1 MSAPRPLPL
10 SPEALDHV
18 SGGHEGRGDGGGGTL
33 FGTGIGDQVFGT
45 EHADVI
51 STGAGRDL
59 AFGGAGDDMI
69 GGGEGDDRLLGGSGD
84 DTLAG
89 GQGADFAD
97 GGSGNDTILWR
108 PGEGNDTLRGGHDI
122 VWGEEHL
129 PGQQPEGPDAS
140 TDTLRLE
147 MTGLTPEQL
156 VAAMTLQD
164 GSAQPV
170 IQDGWIDV
178 TGVSGSITIGGET
191 IHFSQF
197 ERLELASSEAPS
209 VGR

>member
-1 MSAPRPLPL
+1 MSAPSPLPL
-10 SPEALDHV
+10 SPEALDQV
-18 SGGHEGRGDGGGGTL
+18 SGGQEGRGSGQTL
-33 FGTGIGDQVFGT
+33 FGTGIADQVFGT
-45 EHADVI
+45 EHADLI
-51 STGAGRDL
+51 STGAGRDV
-59 AFGGAGDDMI
+59 AVGGAGDDMI

-108 PGEGNDTLRGGHDI
+108 PGEGNDTLRGGHD
-122 VWGEEHL
+122 VAWGEERL

-147 MTGLTPEQL
+147 LTGMTPEQL
-156 VAAMTLQD
+156 VAAMTLRE
-164 GSAQPV
+164 GSAQPS

-178 TGVSGSITIGGET
+178 TGVVGSITIGGET
-191 IHFSQF
+191 IHFSEF
-197 ERLELASSEAPS
+197 ERLELATSEGPS
-209 VGR
+209 FGR